1 MTSLITISSLLIHS
15 WDEWVPESRV
25 LKYNELNVQR
35 QKDVQRA
42 HAAQQN
48 AQKGKKSTVLSKVGL
63 KSRDLGKDKDS
74 ESRSST
80 PTLTTDRVNSR
91 LQKNSGSIT
100 PTSNDSSSD
109 GPRRKRRYF
118 FDIY

>member
-1 MTSLITISSLLIHS
+1 MFYFHCS

-25 LKYNELNVQR
+25 LKYNDANCQR

-42 HAAQQN
+42 HAAQQS
-48 AQKGKKSTVLSKVGL
+48 AQKGKKSTVLSRVSL
-63 KSRDLGKDKDS
+63 KNREGGKDKDS

-80 PTLTTDRVNSR
+80 PTQLNERVNSR

-109 GPRRKRRYF
+109 GVRKKRR
-118 FDIY
+118 

>member
-1 MTSLITISSLLIHS
+1 MFFFCDS

-42 HAAQQN
+42 HAAQQI
-48 AQKGKKSTVLSKVGL
+48 AQKGKKSTVLSKVSL
-63 KSRDLGKDKDS
+63 KNREGVKDKDT
-74 ESRSST
+74 ESRCST
-80 PTLTTDRVNSR
+80 PTAIDRANSR
-91 LQKNSGSIT
+91 YQKNGGSIT

-109 GPRRKRRYF
+109 GPRRKRRYLVF
-118 FDIY
+118 FLFEKY